1 MVPMADSG
9 SAAARETAADHPRL
23 VVVCGPPGV
32 GKTTVSEGIVDR
44 IDGTLIRTDVV
55 REDVAPDPEYTD
67 AERKRV
73 YDELFAR
80 GREAIRRGENAVLD
94 GTFQYRATRAE
105 AKSLAEELGATFR
118 SVKVEC
124 AEPVVRERIAG
135 RTDDES
141 DADFDVYAMIREQ
154 FDPLS
159 VDHVTVDNSES
170 LADTER
176 QLDRHF

>member
-1 MVPMADSG
+1 MGDSG
-9 SAAARETAADHPRL
+9 SAAARETVAAHPRL

-32 GKTTVSEGIVDR
+32 GKTTVSEGIADR
-44 IDGTLIRTDVV
+44 IDGTLVRTDVV

-73 YDELFAR
+73 YEELFAR
-80 GREAIRRGENAVLD
+80 GREALRRGENAVLD
-94 GTFQYRATRAE
+94 GTFQYRATRE
-105 AKSLAEELGATFR
+105 AAQSLAEEMGATFE

-124 AEPVVRERIAG
+124 AEPVVRERIAE
-135 RTDDES
+135 RTGDES
-141 DADFDVYAMIREQ
+141 DADFDVHAMIREQ

-159 VDHVTVDNSES
+159 VDHVTVDNSET
-170 LADTER
+170 LADTRR

>member
-1 MVPMADSG
+1 MADTG
-9 SAAARETAADHPRL
+9 SATARETAADHPQL

-32 GKTTVSEGIVDR
+32 GKTTVSEGVADR
-44 IDGTLIRTDVV
+44 IDGELLRTDVV

-80 GREAIRRGENAVLD
+80 GRKAVRRGENAVLD
-94 GTFQYRATRAE
+94 GTFQYRPVRERAQ
-105 AKSLAEELGATFR
+105 SLADELGAEFR

-141 DADFDVYAMIREQ
+141 DADFEVHAMIREQ

-159 VDHVTVDNSES
+159 VDHVTVDNSET
-170 LADTER
+170 LAETQR
-176 QLDRHF
+176 QLDRLF